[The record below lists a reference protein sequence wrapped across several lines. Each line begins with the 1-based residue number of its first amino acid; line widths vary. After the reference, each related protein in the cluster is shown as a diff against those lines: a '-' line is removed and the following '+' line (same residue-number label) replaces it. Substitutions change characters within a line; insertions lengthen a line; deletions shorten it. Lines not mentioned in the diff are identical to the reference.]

1 MLESDT
7 RVSPLTKLDEIV
19 IQSLSHHEETTRR
32 SLQDIDHALLEKS
45 GLLVM
50 RGNDSLSFRSTAL
63 YAYFWAAH
71 QALLGDRAEAIQ
83 RVHDP
88 EWSHALSFL
97 VEMADSGPLVE
108 RLLGAP
114 PDITRE
120 NLFRAA
126 DWLARAQG
134 TEQWHRIVMVRL
146 AQLLLNPD
154 TPTAL
159 RERATAAL
167 VATRDEGVGFLLRQ
181 AIASP
186 NQTLRTVAAAGLGAL
201 SARIPGLPSDESS
214 LETLVK
220 TLGDPSETV
229 QTAVINALG
238 FTRSK
243 AATEALIRTLLESHA
258 TARRLAA
265 EALGRMGTQGHEILR
280 EALTEDEVLIRR
292 AALYGLA
299 QIPDGWVN
307 KTLEEVIRKDSEWF
321 IRSTAEEILGQRLA
335 VPVPEQLEPIRAESL
350 SWLINLAAERGQGVP
365 TGSRAMTLLKETLEE
380 RQRPLVRAMAARSLG
395 DIGEPDSSPLIAE
408 ALHDPDHHVREAAFF
423 AFARL
428 TRSWNQG
435 AE

>member
-1 MLESDT
+1 M
-7 RVSPLTKLDEIV
+7 
-19 IQSLSHHEETTRR
+19 
-32 SLQDIDHALLEKS
+32 EKS

-50 RGNDSLSFRSTAL
+50 RENGFVSFRSTAL

-71 QALLGDRAEAIQ
+71 QAFLEDRSAALQ

-97 VEMADSGPLVE
+97 VEMTDSIPLVE

-120 NLFRAA
+120 SLFRAA

-154 TPTAL
+154 TPMAL

-186 NQTLRTVAAAGLGAL
+186 NQALRAVAAAGLGAL
-201 SARIPGLPSDESS
+201 AARIPGSSSDEAS

-220 TLGDPSETV
+220 TLEDPSETV
-229 QTAVINALG
+229 QAAVINALG
-238 FTRSK
+238 YTRSK

-299 QIPDGWVN
+299 QIPNGWVN
-307 KTLEEVIRKDSEWF
+307 ETLEKVIREDSEWF
-321 IRSTAEEILGQRLA
+321 IRSTAEEILGKRLA
-335 VPVPEQLEPIRAESL
+335 VPVPEKLQPIRAESL
-350 SWLINLAAERGQGVP
+350 SWLINLVAERGQGVP
-365 TGSRAMTLLKETLEE
+365 TGPRAMTLLKETLEE
-380 RQRPLVRAMAARSLG
+380 RQRPVVRAMAARSLG
-395 DIGEPDSSPLIAE
+395 DIGEPDSSPLVAE

-423 AFARL
+423 ALARL
-428 TRSWNQG
+428 TRAWNQG
-435 AE
+435 VE